1 MLLKRTLFLL
11 FIVLLQFLSMA
22 QIPKDVPHP
31 SNNTPLDFSNPADI
45 IIYIAL
51 PLLAGVF
58 VWIWLRRKKKHK

>member
-11 FIVLLQFLSMA
+11 IIVLSPFLSLA

-31 SNNTPLDFSNPADI
+31 SNNTPLDLSDPADI

-58 VWIWLRRKKKHK
+58 VWIWLRRKKKSK